1 MKTPKTVGTNSAKST
16 EPKSGDG
23 KRRSRF
29 NAVKDWLFSKE
40 IVVAAA
46 GERVADFTRL
56 KASLWDSVQPAD
68 ALQEMLVNDLVVNWW
83 RRQRVRRCEAAE
95 LKNRLETLRAQ
106 EIYLG
111 SDEIEPLKVRFCLSL
126 ERYQATTVSTP
137 SGEFDE
143 IVTELENAR
152 SQLAS
157 TSLGLE
163 FLIKKVTTI
172 KKQAES
178 TGQIPH
184 ASEVTLVACAGLM
197 NELVPLFRGINW
209 IHTKESAK
217 AAERAQAR
225 QPGGAGR
232 TKAIEPEKA
241 KGDQSGG
248 KTEAGEWDEAVSRAM
263 LVSSIKDVAFELELR
278 KQELEA
284 IEKWQEETRLA
295 AAVLP
300 ADNTCDRFSRQET
313 TFDRR
318 FYRALGALLAIKQ
331 AKGASKI
338 LP

>member
-1 MKTPKTVGTNSAKST
+1 MKTPRTTDTNSAKST
-16 EPKSGDG
+16 EPKSAEG

-40 IVVAAA
+40 IVVTAA
-46 GERVADFTRL
+46 GERVEDFTRL
-56 KASLWDSVQPAD
+56 KASVWDSLQSDDPLHKMLAD
-68 ALQEMLVNDLVVNWW
+68 DLVVNWW

-95 LKNRLETLRAQ
+95 LRYRLETLRAQ

-111 SDEIEPLKVRFCLSL
+111 SDEIEPQKVRFCLSL

-137 SGEFDE
+137 SGELNE

-163 FLIKKVTTI
+163 FLIKKVDAI

-178 TGQIPH
+178 TGQMPH
-184 ASEVTLVACAGLM
+184 ASEVTLRACAGLT
-197 NELVPLFRGINW
+197 NEFVPLIRGINW

-225 QPGGAGR
+225 QPGGAGQ
-232 TKAIEPEKA
+232 TKAIEPDKA

-248 KTEAGEWDEAVSRAM
+248 RTEAGEWDEALSRAM
-263 LVSSIKDVAFELELR
+263 LVSMIKGVAVELELR
-278 KQELEA
+278 KQVLEA
-284 IEKWQEETRLA
+284 TEKWLEETRLA

-300 ADNTCDRFSRQET
+300 ADNTCDRFSRAET

-318 FYRALGALLAIKQ
+318 FYRAMGALLAIKQ
-331 AKGASKI
+331 ANGGSKI